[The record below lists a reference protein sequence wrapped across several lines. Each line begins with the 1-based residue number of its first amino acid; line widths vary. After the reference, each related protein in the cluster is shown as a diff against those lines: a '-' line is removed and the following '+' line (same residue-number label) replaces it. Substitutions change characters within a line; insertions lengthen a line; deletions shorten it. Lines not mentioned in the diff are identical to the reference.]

1 MIASVNREKLE
12 ELFVAFRTAF
22 DLRVGF
28 CNNKG
33 HALIR
38 TKVNERSALCEY
50 LRKNPNF
57 DHQCELSDEAA
68 CQHCDMTKQPY
79 HFHCHV
85 GLEEYFYPICV
96 GKHVLGYIMTGH
108 FFTEENR
115 EKVLNTI
122 LEQSKSYG
130 ADEATIRELFQQQRV
145 IDMKK
150 TEAAFQILGI
160 CVTAL
165 LKDDVFMIKDKTL
178 SDQIDAYI
186 QSNLDGELSTCLICD
201 KFNISK
207 AKLNRLSNDY
217 FGMSLQKYV
226 KDRRIAHSITLLN
239 EKDMTVR
246 EIAEAV
252 GIPDYNYFT
261 KVFRCTTGCA
271 PTDWRRQRDRKI
283 PGIYNQIDLED
294 R

>member
-12 ELFVAFRTAF
+12 ELFLAFRTAF
-22 DLRVGF
+22 DLHVGF

-38 TKVNERSALCEY
+38 TRVNERSALCEY
-50 LRKNPNF
+50 LRQNPDF
-57 DHQCELSDEAA
+57 DHQCELSDIAA
-68 CQHCDMTKQPY
+68 CQHCDLTQKPY

-115 EKVLNTI
+115 DKVLDTI
-122 LEQSKSYG
+122 LKQSQKYD
-130 ADEATIRELFQQQRV
+130 ADEKIVRELFMQQRV
-145 IDMKK
+145 IDMEK
-150 TEAAFQILGI
+150 TEAAFKILGI

-165 LKDDVFMIKDKTL
+165 LKDDVFLIRDKTL
-178 SDQIDAYI
+178 SDKIDAYI
-186 QSNLDGELSTCLICD
+186 QANLDGEVSVGLLCD
-201 KFNISK
+201 RFGMSR

-226 KDRRIAHSITLLN
+226 KDRRIARSITLLD
-239 EKDMTVR
+239 EGDMTIR
-246 EIAEAV
+246 EIADAV

-261 KVFRCTTGCA
+261 KVFRLTTGCP
-271 PTDWRRQRDRKI
+271 PTDWRKRWESRES
-283 PGIYNQIDLED
+283 NSLSQIELND
-294 R
+294 